1 MSLDNTKNSI
11 AARMTKE
18 QKERKEAMFKTILK
32 KTGMSYSEFLMMVK
46 HNFVAKN
53 LDSLTAEERK
63 RFNVK
68 A

>member
-46 HNFVAKN
+46 HNFVAKI
-53 LDSLTAEERK
+53 LIH
-63 RFNVK
+63 
-68 A
+68 